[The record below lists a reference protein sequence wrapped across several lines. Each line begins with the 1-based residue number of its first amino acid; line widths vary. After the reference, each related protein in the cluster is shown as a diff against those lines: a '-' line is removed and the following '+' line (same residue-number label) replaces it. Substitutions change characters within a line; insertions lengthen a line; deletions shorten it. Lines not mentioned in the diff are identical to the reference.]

1 MKRVWAVVGG
11 VAMLAA
17 TQSGCAT
24 STRITKIADPPTYVA
39 TSPAKPGQSSTP
51 EGGTATMTLGALPVV
66 AGAPVKCDTY
76 EQRTF
81 ISVAKDP
88 DARGLTLTGDPPAI
102 ETVNLGEVN
111 GLTFMYYDLLKK
123 DGESATLTKDGKH
136 YTVKG
141 SVRGSDSQGKDGV
154 IKPFQVDVTCP

>member
-1 MKRVWAVVGG
+1 MKRVWATVVGG
-11 VAMLAA
+11 AMLAA

-24 STRITKIADPPTYVA
+24 STQITKITDSA

-51 EGGTATMTLGALPVV
+51 EGGTATMTVGALAVV
-66 AGAPVKCDTY
+66 AGAPVRCDAY

-88 DARGLTLTGDPPAI
+88 DARGLTLTGDPPAL

-111 GLTFMYYDLLKK
+111 GLKFMYYELLKK

-141 SVRGSDSQGKDGV
+141 TVRGSDSQRTDGM
-154 IKPFQVDVTCP
+154 IKPFRVDVTCP

>member
-1 MKRVWAVVGG
+1 MKRVWAAVVGG
-11 VAMLAA
+11 AMLAA

-24 STRITKIADPPTYVA
+24 STQITKITDSA

-51 EGGTATMTLGALPVV
+51 EGGTATMTVGALAVV
-66 AGAPVKCDTY
+66 AGAPVRCDAY

-88 DARGLTLTGDPPAI
+88 DARGLTLTGDPPAL

-111 GLTFMYYDLLKK
+111 GLKFMYYELLKK

-141 SVRGSDSQGKDGV
+141 TVRGSDSQGTDGM
-154 IKPFQVDVTCP
+154 IKPFRVDVTCP